1 MEEAAAVRRAAA
13 ETVRDVV
20 PGPLQDR
27 IVGFVDDGSMVPGT
41 VTVLTAESFG
51 GDEISVDGLLER
63 AVGVQLIYDGLRLTR
78 ELVHGEPW
86 DHGGKTDAD
95 MGILAADVMVARGF
109 YLLARSDAAECA
121 VEVVRSFGRDQTE
134 FRNGGD
140 ASLDSRL
147 ETDVLELAVL
157 AGATAVGVTVSDADL
172 AGFANGR
179 VDGDGYP
186 PVEGAVAGGL
196 RADLRALAEGHVG
209 ERAARSD

>member
-41 VTVLTAESFG
+41 VTVLAAESFG
-51 GDEISVDGLLER
+51 GDDVNVEGLLER

-78 ELVHGEPW
+78 ELVHDEPW
-86 DHGGKTDAD
+86 DVGDKADAD

-134 FRNGGD
+134 YREGGNT
-140 ASLDSRL
+140 SLDSRL
-147 ETDVLELAVL
+147 ERDVLELAVL
-157 AGATAVGVTVSDADL
+157 AGATAVGATVPDADRS
-172 AGFANGR
+172 GFAHDR
-179 VDGDGYP
+179 VDGAGYP
-186 PVEGAVAGGL
+186 TLDGGMEDGL

>member
-1 MEEAAAVRRAAA
+1 MEEAAAVRRTAA

-20 PGPLQDR
+20 PEPLQDR
-27 IVGFVDDGSMVPGT
+27 IVEFVEGGSVIPGT

-51 GDEISVDGLLER
+51 GEEVSVDGLTER

-78 ELVHGEPW
+78 ELVHDEPW
-86 DHGGKTDAD
+86 DHDEKADAD

-109 YLLARSDAAECA
+109 YLLARSNAADAA

-147 ETDVLELAVL
+147 ETDVLELAVV
-157 AGATAVGVTVSDADL
+157 AGATAVGATVVDADL
-172 AGFANGR
+172 ATFARGR
-179 VDGDGYP
+179 VEKAGYP
-186 PVEGAVAGGL
+186 AVDGAVADTL
-196 RADLRALAEGHVG
+196 RTDLRALADGHV
-209 ERAARSD
+209 EETAARSD